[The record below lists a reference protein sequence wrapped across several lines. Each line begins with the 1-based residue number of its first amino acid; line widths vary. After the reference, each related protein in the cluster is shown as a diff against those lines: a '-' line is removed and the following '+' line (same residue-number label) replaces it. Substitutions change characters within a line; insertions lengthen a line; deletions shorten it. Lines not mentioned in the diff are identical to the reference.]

1 MEFNLNVFK
10 KIIEVQNEINRT
22 VRDEVDCDPG
32 VKFVKIDIES
42 LMYGLLNELLD
53 EMNLCDYV
61 ESYDFEGDKLVLELN
76 TVKVE
81 SYHEALNAEA
91 KAERDDLMR
100 WYFKT
105 RGIE

>member
-1 MEFNLNVFK
+1 MDFNLNIFK
-10 KIIEVQNEINRT
+10 KIIEMQNEINRT
-22 VRDEVDCDPG
+22 VRDEVDCNPG
-32 VKFVKIDIES
+32 VEQVKIDLET
-42 LMYGLLNELLD
+42 LTYGLLNELLD
-53 EMNLCDYV
+53 EMNLCEYI
-61 ESYDFEGDKLVLELN
+61 ESYDFDGDKLVLELN

-91 KAERDDLMR
+91 KAERDELMK